1 MICYSVAFLDPSVY
15 WRLTMARPQFPKPG
29 HDHGAC
35 MNRSLERART
45 AYRAR
50 GARLTD
56 LRESVLRE
64 LAGSHRAL
72 GAYDIIQQLGAHGR
86 HVAPISVYRV
96 LESLLQV
103 GLIHRIESQNAY
115 VACHAAHESARPIL
129 FLVCERCGTVA
140 ESSAPELQE
149 TLDRVAGA
157 VQFALSDTV
166 MEVTG
171 LCEHC
176 AHHGG

>member
-1 MICYSVAFLDPSVY
+1 
-15 WRLTMARPQFPKPG
+15 
-29 HDHGAC
+29 
-35 MNRSLERART
+35 MNRSLDRARS
-45 AYRAR
+45 AYHER

-72 GAYDIIQQLGAHGR
+72 GAYDIIQQLGTHGR

-96 LESLLQV
+96 LDSLLKV

-115 VACHAAHESARPIL
+115 LACHSAHESARPIL
-129 FLVCERCGTVA
+129 FLVCKGCGTVA
-140 ESSAPELQE
+140 ESSAPELQV
-149 TLDRVAGA
+149 TLDRLAGA
-157 VQFALSDTV
+157 AQFALGDTV